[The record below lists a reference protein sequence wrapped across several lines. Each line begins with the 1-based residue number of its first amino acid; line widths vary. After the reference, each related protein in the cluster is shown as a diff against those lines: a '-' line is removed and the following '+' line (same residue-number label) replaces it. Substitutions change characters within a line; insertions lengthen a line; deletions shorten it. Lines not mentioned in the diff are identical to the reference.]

1 MTDTTA
7 GAPAQWSGA
16 GAMPE
21 EFPIGPRPYAVTRG
35 RTQPSFHLAVE
46 LLVVA
51 VVPVVPVPGGHPAQ
65 AAVAGLPPEHRD
77 ILGLCQNPLSVAE
90 IAAHSRLAL
99 GVARILIADLVESG
113 LVHLHGQQNGPD
125 GQPDMRL
132 LERVLG
138 GLRSL

>member
-1 MTDTTA
+1 MT
-7 GAPAQWSGA
+7 GASGGVHA
-16 GAMPE
+16 ESVGFGSMPE

-51 VVPVVPVPGGHPAQ
+51 VEGPAAGAGGYPSQQMGAR
-65 AAVAGLPPEHRD
+65 LSYEHR
-77 ILGLCQNPLSVAE
+77 GVHELCRNPLSVAE
-90 IAAHSRLAL
+90 IAAYSGLPL
-99 GVARILIADLVESG
+99 GVARILIADLVEIG
-113 LVHLHGQQNGPD
+113 LVHLHAQQNGAD